1 MHTQTQRGQRRWT
14 KLSQLTTYSTML
26 VLAQHTRVTENHTA
40 TLKKN
45 LPQSN
50 HKRYRKRVKFGFLED
65 EQVFRGT
72 S

>member
-1 MHTQTQRGQRRWT
+1 
-14 KLSQLTTYSTML
+14 ML
-26 VLAQHTRVTENHTA
+26 VLAQHTRVTVNHTA

-50 HKRYRKRVKFGFLED
+50 HKRHRKRVKFGFLED